1 MSRHAKIR
9 HGLPWQ
15 DMVGRGGS
23 GYVRKHQDNNIIYE
37 AVSLRALKAVDDTSR
52 CHPMTDATADSTTGS
67 DDRPPWLAAEPP
79 ANFDSPTDAESTTD
93 AARTAEAERST
104 TRRSSPTRLE
114 RIRRRVVTIG
124 FALVVSVPVVIGP
137 AAAQGTVG
145 SSLCGT
151 PIANFINSAAPLV
164 VALAMIVGT
173 VFAYLMHSRAGLAR
187 DAEQAQFYLDWRNR
201 AGYTAITAP
210 LLAFLLQMM
219 IGFTGTGVDA
229 CIDLVPFF

>member
-1 MSRHAKIR
+1 MSRHIRIR

-15 DMVGRGGS
+15 DMVGRVGP
-23 GYVRKHQDNNIIYE
+23 GYVRKHQGNNIIYE
-37 AVSLRALKAVDDTSR
+37 AVSLRAPKAVDDTSR

-67 DDRPPWLAAEPP
+67 DDRPPCLAAEPP
-79 ANFDSPTDAESTTD
+79 ANFDSPTDA
-93 AARTAEAERST
+93 ARTVEAERTT
-104 TRRSSPTRLE
+104 TRRSSSTPFE

>member
-1 MSRHAKIR
+1 MT
-9 HGLPWQ
+9 
-15 DMVGRGGS
+15 
-23 GYVRKHQDNNIIYE
+23 E
-37 AVSLRALKAVDDTSR
+37 AT
-52 CHPMTDATADSTTGS
+52 PDSTTGS
-67 DDRPPWLAAEPP
+67 DDRTQCLATKPSACFER
-79 ANFDSPTDAESTTD
+79 SAESEHATEDDETTL
-93 AARTAEAERST
+93 
-104 TRRSSPTRLE
+104 RRSSSTGFE
-114 RIRRRVVTIG
+114 RIRRRV
-124 FALVVSVPVVIGP
+124 LVAGYTLMLGSP
-137 AAAQGTVG
+137 AIVGTVAAQGTVG